1 MFRPKVVGAGWSQ
14 RRKKKKKEDAKEDAK
29 GTNESQLAQDG
40 AKEEEHESD
49 LAKADCAQEEEDSQK
64 KRLPDHLKIGTKKRF
79 RSGGKVWEYTKI
91 QNDKSEIFYV
101 AQMAS
106 DSGRPDEKLVLRYVH
121 KAWVAYDCQLTD
133 GGTTI
138 LRQRQAVFRCEE
150 DITKPGMHTWIANGN
165 ASDQNDGSVEVW
177 SPDNTVRAETR
188 VW

>member
-1 MFRPKVVGAGWSQ
+1 MEPK
-14 RRKKKKKEDAKEDAK
+14 KEENKKEDAKEDGK
-29 GTNESQLAQDG
+29 GTNESQLAEDG

-64 KRLPDHLKIGTKKRF
+64 KPLPDHFKIGTTKRF
-79 RSGGKVWEYTKI
+79 CSGGEVWEYTKI
-91 QNDKSEIFYV
+91 QNGESETFYV
-101 AQMAS
+101 AQKPS
-106 DSGRPDEKLVLRYVH
+106 DSGCPDEKLVLRYVN

-138 LRQRQAVFRCEE
+138 HRQRQAVFRCEE
-150 DITKPGMHTWIANGN
+150 DITKPGMHTWIANGK

>member
-1 MFRPKVVGAGWSQ
+1 MEPK
-14 RRKKKKKEDAKEDAK
+14 KEEKNKEDAKEDAK
-29 GTNESQLAQDG
+29 GTNESHLAQDG

-150 DITKPGMHTWIANGN
+150 DITKPGLHTWIANGK
-165 ASDQNDGSVEVW
+165 ASAQNDGSVELW
-177 SPDNTVRAETR
+177 SPGNTVQAETR
-188 VW
+188 AW